1 MSPYPEACASR
12 IGPMPQNSTLRRRQK
27 ARRTKKLE
35 LWRQNQAAQQ
45 AQSSGGA
52 KKAAKKTDKKG

>member
-1 MSPYPEACASR
+1 
-12 IGPMPQNSTLRRRQK
+12 MPQNSTLRRRQK

-45 AQSSGGA
+45 PQSSGSA
-52 KKAAKKTDKKG
+52 KKAAKKTAKKD